1 MSDITDSSDPTD
13 PDRPTGDD
21 PERTDSVD
29 PDLLSDTEIDDL
41 LDEPIDLSFLAP
53 PTTPGSLGR
62 LGSYDIRQIL
72 GRGGC
77 GIVLLAQDEKLH
89 RPVAIKVMRP
99 ELTTT
104 SPARKRFLREA
115 RAAAA
120 VRHDNIVTLYAV
132 EETPLP
138 FLVMEYVAGPT
149 LQQRLDTTG
158 PLPLRELLIVG
169 AQIARGLA
177 AAHERGLVHRDIKPG
192 NILLEE
198 GLDRV
203 RITDFGLARSLND
216 TSVTRTALISGTPN
230 FMSPE
235 QAQGLGLDPRSDLF
249 SLGSVLYCLY
259 TGRPPFRDTTA
270 MRILFKVVHDEPR
283 PIRDLIPETPA
294 WFEAI
299 IARLHAKSPDDRYAS
314 AREVAQVLE
323 RCLVD
328 WQQGRPCDVDG
339 KPVDESVTPTVVDYA
354 AAPLAA
360 ERLPRPRRGWRITV
374 AAFVG
379 LAALAFGITQW
390 MPRPLPG
397 NAASLSIP
405 GAPQPPAPETMPI
418 TPPPPAKPPAVE
430 VVKGGKWIR
439 EGDEFVQAEPGNF
452 ELYFGDPEWTD
463 YDVTAECLSH
473 PGLPDAQGGILHFRA
488 SSPLDFLSF
497 NIGSYGGSFDEAVRV
512 VRGQWSRD
520 APLQARRHQHNR
532 WQRVHIRVRGT
543 EIECRLDDLPPIR
556 FTETTRLKGR
566 IALVTWNSSARWR
579 NLRVTAPDGTVLW
592 TGFPDVPQ

>member
-1 MSDITDSSDPTD
+1 MSDNADSSDTTERH
-13 PDRPTGDD
+13 RPPGDD
-21 PERTDSVD
+21 PHRTDSVE
-29 PDLLSDTEIDDL
+29 PDLLPDTELDEA
-41 LDEPIDLSFLAP
+41 DEPIDLSFLAP
-53 PTTPGSLGR
+53 PIEPGSLGR

-89 RPVAIKVMRP
+89 RLVAIKVMRP

-149 LQQRLDTTG
+149 LQQRLDATG
-158 PLPLRELLIVG
+158 PLPLRELLVVG

-177 AAHERGLVHRDIKPG
+177 AAHERGLIHRDIKPG

-235 QAQGLGLDPRSDLF
+235 QAQGLGLDARSDLF

-259 TGRPPFRDTTA
+259 TGRAPFRDTNA
-270 MRILFKVVHDEPR
+270 VRILFKVVHDEPR
-283 PIRDLIPETPA
+283 PISDLIPETPA
-294 WFEAI
+294 WFQAI
-299 IARLHAKSPDDRYAS
+299 ITRLHAKSPEGRYAS
-314 AREVAQVLE
+314 AREVAQILE

-328 WQQGRPCDVDG
+328 WQQGRPCDVGG
-339 KPVDESVTPTVVDYA
+339 KPVDESLTPTVVDQA
-354 AAPLAA
+354 AASPAP
-360 ERLPRPRRGWRITV
+360 ERSPIRRREWPITV
-374 AAFVG
+374 AAFLG
-379 LAALAFGITQW
+379 LATLAFGVTQW
-390 MPRPLPG
+390 ARGPHPREVSSSPG
-397 NAASLSIP
+397 
-405 GAPQPPAPETMPI
+405 
-418 TPPPPAKPPAVE
+418 TPPPPAPAAKPPIYE
-430 VVKGGKWIR
+430 IVKGGRWVR

-463 YDVTAECLSH
+463 YDVTVECLSH

-488 SSPLDFLSF
+488 SSPLDYLSF

-512 VRGQWSRD
+512 VGGHWSRD
-520 APLQARRHQHNR
+520 APLQGRRHQHNQ
-532 WQRVHIRVRGT
+532 WQRVHVRVRGM

-566 IALVTWNSSARWR
+566 IALVTWNSAVRWR
-579 NLRVTAPDGTVLW
+579 NLRVSAPDGTVLW
-592 TGFPDVPQ
+592 SDFPDVVKK